1 VEHREALHAA
11 MRRVYGIA
19 DPGAARVEAAG
30 RTDVE
35 IARHIALLSDLSA
48 QRFDDG
54 IGELHA
60 VCVEEYAERAPADLS
75 ATVAPGVPAL
85 LEELSGRE
93 GHVLALLT
101 GNLEPIARL
110 KLDRAGLGAF
120 FARGQGAFGSD
131 DEDRAAL
138 PAIARG
144 RAGSGDEPYPRRGTV
159 VIGDTPRDIACAH
172 GDGVRCV
179 AVATGPYPP
188 EALSAADAVARDAAG
203 LAELL

>member
-1 VEHREALHAA
+1 MEHREALHAA

-54 IGELHA
+54 IGELRA

-85 LEELSGRE
+85 LEELSG
-93 GHVLALLT
+93 
-101 GNLEPIARL
+101 
-110 KLDRAGLGAF
+110 
-120 FARGQGAFGSD
+120 ARGTCS
-131 DEDRAAL
+131 RCS
-138 PAIARG
+138 PATSSRSPA
-144 RAGSGDEPYPRRGTV
+144 
-159 VIGDTPRDIACAH
+159 
-172 GDGVRCV
+172 
-179 AVATGPYPP
+179 
-188 EALSAADAVARDAAG
+188 
-203 LAELL
+203 

>member
-1 VEHREALHAA
+1 
-11 MRRVYGIA
+11 
-19 DPGAARVEAAG
+19 
-30 RTDVE
+30 
-35 IARHIALLSDLSA
+35 
-48 QRFDDG
+48 
-54 IGELHA
+54 
-60 VCVEEYAERAPADLS
+60 
-75 ATVAPGVPAL
+75 
-85 LEELSGRE
+85 
-93 GHVLALLT
+93 VLALLT

-159 VIGDTPRDIACAH
+159 VIGDTPRDVACAH

-188 EALSAADAVARDAAG
+188 EALSAADAVARDAAE
-203 LAELL
+203 LAALL